1 MPGMFDEPYELLLGP
16 SDCCE
21 AVVVDYDQKK
31 HARRPHALD
40 DLIDETWARAL
51 DAKPN
56 LFDGAKFRLA
66 SASSSSGTATLR
78 IGLTGYREYVG
89 TNRAPHWERLAGDGG
104 AHLSNALGCE
114 TALETADGML
124 ALFRRSAAVATH
136 GGLYNGPSGHAEPG
150 RVKGFE
156 GVRDVPLDAAAVS
169 RELLEDAILMET
181 VEEVG
186 VPLAS
191 LSKPKLIGVM
201 RDSRLKPDLLF
212 LVKTTLVSE
221 AVRARHATA
230 VEAWESDDLR
240 FVPVDA
246 PDGAFPAL
254 TPVTR
259 AALACLRE
267 LRARAKARA
276 RTTAEIE
283 RDL

>member
-1 MPGMFDEPYELLLGP
+1 MFDEPYELLLGP

-66 SASSSSGTATLR
+66 SASSSGGTATLR

-156 GVRDVPLDAAAVS
+156 GFRDAPPDAAAVS

-212 LVKTTLVSE
+212 LVRTTLVSE

-267 LRARAKARA
+267 LRAREKARA